1 VRAEKRRLK
10 NAGHVSRDRLK
21 AVLDAFAGA
30 DLARLDVQRPEAAPQ
45 DSTETVLVFRIG
57 SLGDTVVALPCFHH
71 IARAFANFRRVLVTD
86 VSGSPKVAS
95 VDKILGGSGLIDDV
109 IHFPP
114 PPRPVRE
121 VFALRTRIRETRA
134 RVLVYVAD
142 RDPLA
147 TLRDVL
153 FFRLCGVRHV
163 IGAPLASDLHRPRID
178 PETGHEEH
186 EALRLA
192 RCLSSLGPVDLE
204 DRALWDLRLR
214 ADEKR
219 AGELALAPLAGR
231 GFIAVSIG
239 GKGPQKDWG
248 DANWRQLLSL
258 LAAEWPDLALVFFG
272 AADEFDRSAGLA
284 MACRGKALNICGCLT
299 PRESA
304 AAIKHAML
312 YIGHDNGPM
321 HLAAAAGVRC
331 VAMFGDFNVPQRWH
345 PMGWGHRII
354 HDLRGVGAIP
364 ASKVHAAVCAVLAE
378 NDGARPRVYGNPL
391 TGPVSS
397 RVGLSSA

>member
-1 VRAEKRRLK
+1 MSTRA
-10 NAGHVSRDRLK
+10 
-21 AVLDAFAGA
+21 
-30 DLARLDVQRPEAAPQ
+30 
-45 DSTETVLVFRIG
+45 VLVFRIG
-57 SLGDTVVALPCFHH
+57 SLGDTIVALPCFHH
-71 IARAFANFRRVLVTD
+71 IARAFANFRRVLITD
-86 VSGSPKVAS
+86 VARSPKAAS
-95 VDKILGGSGLIDDV
+95 VDKILAGSRLIDDV
-109 IHFPP
+109 IDFPP
-114 PPRPVRE
+114 PPRRACE
-121 VFALRTRIRETRA
+121 LLTLRTRIRETRA

-142 RDPLA
+142 RDAVA

-163 IGAPLASDLHRPRID
+163 IGAPFARDLRQPRID

-186 EALRLA
+186 EAERLA
-192 RCLSSLGPVDLE
+192 RCLSSIGPVDLE
-204 DRALWDLRLR
+204 DRAVWDLRLR
-214 ADEKR
+214 VVERR
-219 AGELALAPLAGR
+219 AAEVALAPLAGR
-231 GFIAVSIG
+231 NFMAVSIG
-239 GKGPQKDWG
+239 GRAAQKDWG
-248 DANWRQLLSL
+248 DANWRELLSV
-258 LAAEWPDLALVFFG
+258 LATEWPDLGLVFFG
-272 AADEFDRSAGLA
+272 AAEEFDRSAGLA
-284 MACRGKALNICGCLT
+284 TAWTGKALNLCGRLT

-304 AAIKHAML
+304 AALEHAML

-321 HLAAAAGVRC
+321 LLAAAAGVRC
-331 VAMFGDFNVPQRWH
+331 VAMFGDFNMPQRWH